1 VKLPQGLSLAESMVL
16 GTAGFTAA
24 LSVLRLAEG
33 GVSPESGDILVT
45 GATGGVGSMAVAL
58 LAKAGYRVTAVTGKE
73 DEHGFLRSL
82 GAAAVIG
89 RDELLEGAERPLMK
103 ERWAGG
109 VDVVGGPPLAALLK
123 STRYGGVV
131 TCCGLVASP
140 ELPINVFPF
149 ILRGVSLVGIDSA
162 QCPMERRR
170 AVWDRLASGWKPANL
185 EDAAVECG
193 LDGLEEK
200 IRAILKG
207 ELRGRTVVNLEA
219 D

>member
-1 VKLPQGLSLAESMVL
+1 
-16 GTAGFTAA
+16 
-24 LSVLRLAEG
+24 
-33 GVSPESGDILVT
+33 
-45 GATGGVGSMAVAL
+45 MAVAL
-58 LAKAGYRVTAVTGKE
+58 LAKAGYRVTAVTGKQE
-73 DEHGFLRSL
+73 EHGFLRSL

-149 ILRGVSLVGIDSA
+149 ILRGVSLMGIDSA

-170 AVWDRLASGWKPANL
+170 TVWDRLAGDWKPANL
-185 EDAAVECG
+185 EDTAVECG
-193 LDGLEEK
+193 LDGLEER
-200 IRAILKG
+200 IGAILKG